1 MKEGVTISF
10 EGATIYNNGGTINGD
25 IINPTYYSSTTPHDG
40 LPRMPH
46 LLNRKQATMLCQ
58 MLMNEGFLDRGNN
71 TENFC
76 AVMGCIDVDVEK
88 LVPIVWT
95 ANVQHLREM
104 LESVYLS
111 LLDSKALTKSEI
123 ERRVCMCFVD
133 PEGKPLAL
141 AKPKKKSDEDPKT
154 RALARILATF
164 QETILNN

>member
-1 MKEGVTISF
+1 MKQGVTISF

-46 LLNRKQATMLCQ
+46 LLDRKQATRLCQ
-58 MLMNEGFLDRGNN
+58 MLMNQGFLDKANN
-71 TENFC
+71 IENFC

-88 LVPIVWT
+88 MVPIVWT
-95 ANVQHLREM
+95 ANVQLLREM
-104 LESVYLS
+104 LESVYSS
-111 LLDSKALTKSEI
+111 LLDNKALTKADI

-133 PEGKPLAL
+133 SDRKPLAL
-141 AKPKKKSDEDPKT
+141 AKPKRKSDEDPKT

-164 QETILNN
+164 HETITNS